1 MRFFSPAGFEAFLV
15 ADAFARSRPD
25 QKKSRRQKPGNGTL
39 TE

>member
-15 ADAFARSRPD
+15 AGVFAGT
-25 QKKSRRQKPGNGTL
+25 KKSRRQKPGNGTL

>member
-1 MRFFSPAGFEAFLV
+1 MRFFRLRILKRIPQPPLAPG
-15 ADAFARSRPD
+15 